1 MLGQQS
7 LASGLVAI
15 VLTGTATLPAAAQRV
30 LHQETSSYNTILVT
44 EDEKGLRTLWFEEG
58 GARQSVVKL
67 GDPDHLELPYA
78 KAMLAGMALVENPKR
93 VLVIGLGGGTIPNFL
108 HKHYPETAIDVVD
121 IDPAVVRV
129 AKRFFGFTEDARLR
143 AHVADGRKFIEECRK
158 PYDVIFLDAF
168 GAENVPYHLTTLEFL
183 QAVRR
188 ALTPRGVALGNIWSR
203 DANPLHDEMIRTYQ
217 AAFDELVVI
226 QSIGAGNEI
235 LVALPRKERLEK
247 ARFVRLAARLAR
259 RRGFP
264 YDVARTV
271 AQGFHRPGPQYAQAR
286 VLTDA
291 NAIQP

>member
-7 LASGLVAI
+7 LVFGLSVLI
-15 VLTGTATLPAAAQRV
+15 VVGATTPAAAQRV
-30 LHQETSSYNTILVT
+30 LHRETSSYNTILVT

-67 GDPDHLELPYA
+67 GDPDHLELPYS

-93 VLVIGLGGGTIPNFL
+93 LLVVGLGGGTIPMFL
-108 HKHYPETAIDVVD
+108 HKHYPEATIDAVD

-129 AKRFFGFTEDARLR
+129 AKRFFGFKEDARLR
-143 AHVADGRKFIEECRK
+143 AHVADGRKFIEKCRK

-183 QAVRR
+183 KAVRR
-188 ALTPRGVALGNIWSR
+188 ALTPQGVALGNIWSR

-226 QSIGAGNEI
+226 PSIGAGNEI
-235 LVALPRKERLEK
+235 LVALPREEQLSKER
-247 ARFVRLAARLAR
+247 FIRLAGHLVR

-264 YDVARTV
+264 YDVVRTV
-271 AQGFHRPGPQYAQAR
+271 AQGFHRPGPQYAGAR
-286 VLTDA
+286 LLTDG
-291 NAIQP
+291 NGMPP